1 MNIQKFNGSPFLS
14 NAYLVFDKN
23 EAVLIDCGACMENIY
38 HFLYKRNLTLKAIIL
53 THSHLD
59 HSYFAG
65 EARKRT
71 GASVYCHS
79 DEARVLV
86 DPEANATKLFRR
98 ELDTDLDL
106 KFLNEGD
113 KITVGDTELTVM
125 HTPGHTCG
133 SISLYSEADGVV
145 FTGDT
150 MFEGAFGRSDLKY
163 GKRSSIMRS
172 LARLCELDKSTVV
185 YPGHGDET
193 TIGAECVHYG
203 F

>member
-1 MNIQKFNGSPFLS
+1 MSIQKFSNSPFLS
-14 NAYLVFDKN
+14 NAYLVFDKG

-38 HFLYKRNLTLKAIIL
+38 FFLHKHELTLKAIIL

-71 GASVYCHS
+71 GATVYCHS
-79 DEARVLV
+79 DEMRVLV
-86 DPEANATKLFRR
+86 DPEANATKLFRLG
-98 ELDTDLDL
+98 LDTDLEP

-113 KITVGDTELTVM
+113 EITVGDITLTVM

-133 SISLYSEADGVV
+133 SISLYSKAERVI

-150 MFEGAFGRSDLKY
+150 MFEGTFGRTDLKY
-163 GKRSSIMRS
+163 GNRSDIMRS
-172 LARLCELDKSTVV
+172 LARLCELDKDTTV
-185 YPGHGDET
+185 YSGHGDET
-193 TIGAECVHYG
+193 TIGAECAHYG